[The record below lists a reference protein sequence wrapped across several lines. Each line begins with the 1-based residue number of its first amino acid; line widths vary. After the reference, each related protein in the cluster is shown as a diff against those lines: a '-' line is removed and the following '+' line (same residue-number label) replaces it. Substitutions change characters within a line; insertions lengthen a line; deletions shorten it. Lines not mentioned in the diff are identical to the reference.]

1 MNVSNYGTPLRL
13 ANEGKITLY
22 GPEGFEGMRRAGHLA
37 AEALDLVAEHIRP
50 GVTTEFID
58 QFVFSFAMQHG
69 VVPATL
75 NYRGYPK
82 SCCISLNH
90 VVCHGIPGSRT
101 LIDGDILNVDVTFIV
116 DGWHGDS
123 SRMYTAGHISRKAER
138 LIEVTYEAMMRGIDI
153 IKPGATVGDI
163 GYAIQKYA
171 ESERCSVVRDFC
183 GHGVGLVFHDKP
195 NILHY
200 GTPGVGP
207 VLEAGMIFTVEPMIN
222 LGKAHVKM
230 LSDGWTAVTRDRSLS
245 AQFEHTVGVTPTG
258 VEVFTLSPRGW
269 HKPPYP
275 PQL

>member
-1 MNVSNYGTPLRL
+1 MHGSEYGAPLRL
-13 ANEGKITLY
+13 ANEGKIRLY
-22 GPEGFEGMRRAGHLA
+22 GPEAFEGMRRAGHLA
-37 AEALDLVAEHIRP
+37 AEALDLVAEHVRP
-50 GVTTEFID
+50 GITTEFID
-58 QFVFSFAMQHG
+58 ELVFEFAMRHSA
-69 VVPATL
+69 VPATL

-82 SCCISLNH
+82 SCCTSLNH
-90 VVCHGIPGSRT
+90 VVCHGIPGARV
-101 LIDGDILNVDVTFIV
+101 LAEGDILNVDVTFILN
-116 DGWHGDS
+116 GWHGDS
-123 SRMYTAGHISRKAER
+123 SRMYSVGRISRRAER
-138 LIEVTYEAMMRGIDI
+138 LIDVTHEAMMRGITV
-153 IKPGATVGDI
+153 IKPGVTVGDI
-163 GYAIQKYA
+163 GYAIQTYA
-171 ESERCSVVRDFC
+171 EGERCSVVRDFC

-200 GTPGVGP
+200 GTPGEGP

-258 VEVFTLSPRGW
+258 VEVFTYSPRGW